1 MEPGAADRSPEPA
14 ALRTLGASAQRTT
27 MEYCSASDL
36 ACWTA
41 LCCLVSSYPG
51 STASQFA
58 QPASICITG
67 AIAGHVASSGTVCP
81 PPCPRRRPLILALA
95 IQKDAASAS
104 DGPWTAC
111 WPSELHGTAHGN
123 WHRACSRRPPRGN
136 WATCR
141 RVPGMMCRVKNSCS
155 RQSQVNR
162 SCCVPLLAWGHVC
175 RCVQAEAPLQHA
187 SLDKD

>member
-1 MEPGAADRSPEPA
+1 MDQKDRFYSPPFIFFNPFQRAALSRGEAFIRSPEPA

-95 IQKDAASAS
+95 IQKDAASAT

-111 WPSELHGTAHGN
+111 Y
-123 WHRACSRRPPRGN
+123 RAMGRVAVLPAGLARLRFRNCRYEAGCALVPISVLTCVSYLTQNNDPRV
-136 WATCR
+136 R
-141 RVPGMMCRVKNSCS
+141 
-155 RQSQVNR
+155 NR
-162 SCCVPLLAWGHVC
+162 YVAI
-175 RCVQAEAPLQHA
+175 
-187 SLDKD
+187 

>member
-67 AIAGHVASSGTVCP
+67 CYRWSRRFKWHGVPTTLSASPTTDTSASHPERRCKSRPVMAHGLPAGHPSCMAQHMRCDMAIDRSATQRELGHLPPHARHDVSSQKQSAVSSQQELLRTLARMGTRVSVCAG
-81 PPCPRRRPLILALA
+81 RGSF
-95 IQKDAASAS
+95 AA
-104 DGPWTAC
+104 
-111 WPSELHGTAHGN
+111 
-123 WHRACSRRPPRGN
+123 RIFR
-136 WATCR
+136 
-141 RVPGMMCRVKNSCS
+141 
-155 RQSQVNR
+155 
-162 SCCVPLLAWGHVC
+162 
-175 RCVQAEAPLQHA
+175 
-187 SLDKD
+187 